1 MTLAASVRS
10 ARTASMASAYSGRS
24 AATAS
29 VTERIGV
36 FWLVL
41 ASDFTLRSAARA
53 APARATSSAR
63 SIGSLT
69 TEASRQG
76 AGAAA
81 TVASSASHGIPMDR
95 ANLEALRTLMA
106 RRRPILIWV
115 SSKAASRPRRAEL
128 AQ

>member
-1 MTLAASVRS
+1 MRAVQVIGPVLDQFDVVIAEGPEEGLGDLQGPGVTELLEAAVAASTTS
-10 ARTASMASAYSGRS
+10 
-24 AATAS
+24 
-29 VTERIGV
+29 
-36 FWLVL
+36 
-41 ASDFTLRSAARA
+41 ARA
-53 APARATSSAR
+53 ARTAR

-81 TVASSASHGIPMDR
+81 MVASSASQGIPMDR